1 MKASHEDSELVIFSK
16 ELEMSFRT
24 PISPSLMLERINGV
38 LISLSRALEEEGCR
52 LIGHIK
58 VFIRSEAEE
67 HLFISITSFDQIP
80 DAKGKMEK
88 QISKIVL
95 TMNAVVY
102 GLSEDRLAFLS
113 GQKLEEGFKSYV
125 DHMSC

>member
-1 MKASHEDSELVIFSK
+1 MKPSHEDSEWVIFSK
-16 ELEMSFRT
+16 ELKMSFRS
-24 PISPSLMLERINGV
+24 PISPALMLERINGV
-38 LISLSRALEEEGCR
+38 LISLSRALKEEGCR

-58 VFIRSEAEE
+58 VFIRSETEE

-80 DAKGKMEK
+80 DVKGKMEK
-88 QISKIVL
+88 EISKIVL
-95 TMNAVVY
+95 KMNAVVY

-125 DHMSC
+125 DQMSC